1 MKEIIINEKDVG
13 KEFLEALEEVLKIR
27 IQKRKVYSDTF
38 LDDDML
44 FLKYQAENKLKRL
57 SMQMQNGELKELKEN
72 TETAKDSAID
82 IVNYMIFL
90 ICKINRGD
98 RKWKANIF

>member
-98 RKWKANIF
+98 RK

>member
-1 MKEIIINEKDVG
+1 MKEIKIKESEVG
-13 KEFLEALEEVLKIR
+13 KEFVEALDEVLKIR
-27 IQKRKVYSDTF
+27 IQKRKVYSDAF

-98 RKWKANIF
+98 RK

>member
-1 MKEIIINEKDVG
+1 MKEIKIKESEVG
-13 KEFLEALEEVLKIR
+13 KEFVEALVEVLKIR
-27 IQKRKVYSDTF
+27 IQKRKVYSDAF

-98 RKWKANIF
+98 RK

>member
-1 MKEIIINEKDVG
+1 MKEIIIKESEVG
-13 KEFLEALEEVLKIR
+13 KEFVEALDEVLKIR
-27 IQKRKVYSDTF
+27 IQKRKVYSDAF

-98 RKWKANIF
+98 RK